1 MNEQEHWNKAYRNDI
16 EKLGWY
22 QGEASEILSLLD
34 DLNLNSDIRLHITG
48 AGRTTLV
55 NSLIQRSFTSLTLSD
70 ISDEALAL
78 LKADHDK
85 ASLKLIQDDLRKPKN
100 LVKEEPFDFW
110 IDRAVLHFLIKEE
123 ERQGYFKL
131 LKDKTK
137 TNAYVLLAQFKKGG
151 VKKCSG
157 LEVCQYDLAMYEEY
171 LGEDFKLLKSFDY
184 TFINPNGDLRPYIY
198 GLFQKV

>member
-1 MNEQEHWNKAYRNDI
+1 MNQQEHWNKAYRDDI

-34 DLNLNSDIRLHITG
+34 DLNLNSDIRFHITG

-55 NSLIQRSFTSLTLSD
+55 HSLIERSFTSLTLSD

-78 LKADHDK
+78 LKADHDNL
-85 ASLKLIQDDLRKPKN
+85 SLKLIQDDLRKPKN

-123 ERQGYFKL
+123 ERQGYFNL
-131 LKDKTK
+131 LKNKTK

-151 VKKCSG
+151 AKKCSG
-157 LEVCQYDLAMYEEY
+157 LEVCQYDLAMYEKY

-184 TFINPNGDLRPYIY
+184 TFINLKGDLRPYIY
-198 GLFQKV
+198 GLFQKL